1 MENTYTLVLPVAH
14 ESHAGK
20 YSVKAS
26 NEHGADESSVRL
38 SFPFLSPFVSFFLN
52 IKILPQL
59 EKKKKIHQTFSEKA
73 SLTIVMKPEL
83 SYEQQV
89 RVEYY
94 EETNIEVKVT
104 AHPKSK
110 VKW

>member
-1 MENTYTLVLPVAH
+1 MSGNKDYVISKDEVENTYTLVLPVAH

-20 YSVKAS
+20 YSVKAN
-26 NEHGADESSVRL
+26 NEHGADESSVYVSL
-38 SFPFLSPFVSFFLN
+38 SLLLLVMSIVES
-52 IKILPQL
+52 Q
-59 EKKKKIHQTFSEKA
+59 A

-83 SYEQQV
+83 SHEQQI

-94 EETNIEVKVT
+94 EETNIEVKVV

>member
-26 NEHGADESSVRL
+26 NEHGADES
-38 SFPFLSPFVSFFLN
+38 
-52 IKILPQL
+52 
-59 EKKKKIHQTFSEKA
+59 EA

-94 EETNIEVKVT
+94 EETNIQVKVT

-110 VKW
+110 VKWYERFSDFSIH